1 MPGTNLTREE
11 AQQRAKL
18 LTVDSY
24 EIDLDLSGA
33 VEGGTYRSVTT
44 VRFDSAESGVGSF
57 IDLVAPAVQEV
68 VLNGDSL
75 DPAEVFK
82 DSRIELA
89 GILEGRNVLRVVADC
104 AYTNTG
110 EGLHRFVDPVDQ
122 QAYLYTQFE
131 VPDARRVFASFE
143 QPDLKATFQF
153 TVKAPSGWTVISNS
167 PTPEPKD
174 DVWEFE
180 PTPRISTYVTALI
193 LGPYHSVH
201 SVYEKDGQSVP
212 LGIYCRPSLAE
223 FLDSDAIFEVT
234 RQGFEWFQEKFDYA
248 YPFKKYD
255 QLFVPEFNAGAM
267 ENAGAVT
274 IRDQYVFRSKV
285 TDAAYEV
292 RAETILHELA
302 HMWFGDLVTMEWWN
316 DLWLN
321 ESFATY
327 TSIACQSYAPGS
339 RWPHSWTTFANSMK
353 TWAYRQDQLPSTH
366 PIMAQINDLDDVLV
380 NFDGITYAKG
390 ASVLKQLVAYVG
402 EDEFFRGVQAYF
414 KAHAYGNTQL
424 SDLLGALEE
433 TSGRDLGTWSQ
444 KWLQT
449 AGINVLRPEIETD
462 ANGVITSFAIRQE
475 APALPAGAKGEPTLR
490 PHRIAVGL
498 YDLDDSAGGS
508 GKLVRGERIELD
520 VDGELTEVAELVGKR
535 RPAVILLNDDDLS
548 YAKVRLD
555 EQSLAFV
562 TEHLGDFEASLPRAL
577 CWASAWDMTRDAELA
592 ARDYLS
598 LVLSGIGKE
607 SDIGVV
613 QSLHRQVLT
622 AVELYADPNAREALL
637 TRWTD
642 ATLAHLRSSAGGS
655 DHQLAW
661 ARAFA
666 ATARTPEQLDLL
678 EGLLDGRES
687 IEGLAV
693 DTELRWSFVQRLAA
707 VGRFDEAEITSE
719 YERDRTAAG
728 ERHAA
733 TARAARPTEEAKAE
747 AWASVVESDKLPN
760 AVQEAVIGGF
770 VQFGQRELLA
780 PYTEKYFAAVKGVW
794 DSRSHEMAQQIAVG
808 LYPSVQVSADTLAK
822 TDEWLASAEPSAALR
837 RLISESRSGVERA
850 LRAQARHG
858 GVGGDALRR
867 GKMALPRA
875 RARKRRFRME
885 VSRSTGTAAP
895 TGETTS
901 PAAVARSG
909 PRPHQGRGE
918 RRSLLAFR
926 F

>member
-1 MPGTNLTREE
+1 MPGTNLTRDE

-33 VEGGTYRSVTT
+33 QEGGTYRSVTT
-44 VRFDSAESGVGSF
+44 VRFDVTENSAASF
-57 IDLVAPAVQEV
+57 IDLVAPAVHEV
-68 VLNGDSL
+68 TLNGDPL
-75 DPAEVFK
+75 DPDEVFK
-82 DSRIELA
+82 DSRIALP
-89 GILEGRNVLRVVADC
+89 GLLEGRNVLRVVADC

-110 EGLHRFVDPVDQ
+110 EGLHRFVDPVDE

-153 TVKAPSGWTVISNS
+153 TVKAPTGWTVISNS
-167 PTPEPKD
+167 PTPEPKGD
-174 DVWEFE
+174 IWVFE

-193 LGPYHSVH
+193 VGPYHSVH

-234 RQGFEWFQEKFDYA
+234 RQGFDWFQEKFDYA

-327 TSIACQSYAPGS
+327 TSIACQAYHPES

-366 PIMAQINDLDDVLV
+366 PIMAEIRDLDDVLV

-402 EDEFFRGVQAYF
+402 MDEFFAGVQAYF
-414 KAHAYGNTQL
+414 KRHAFGNTRL

-433 TSGRDLGTWSQ
+433 TSGRDLKTWSK
-444 KWLQT
+444 KWLET
-449 AGINVLRPEIETD
+449 AGINILRPEIETD
-462 ANGVITSFAIRQE
+462 ADGVITSFAVRQE

-498 YDLDDSAGGS
+498 YSLDAES
-508 GKLVRGERIELD
+508 GKLLRDEDGRIELD
-520 VDGELTEVAELVGKR
+520 VDGELTEVPQLVGR
-535 RPAVILLNDDDLS
+535 HRPDVVLLNDDDLS
-548 YAKVRLD
+548 YSKVRLD
-555 EQSLAFV
+555 EKSLAFV
-562 TEHLGDFEASLPRAL
+562 TEHLGDFESSLPRAL

-592 ARDYLS
+592 TRDYLS

-613 QSLHRQVLT
+613 QSLQRQVKL
-622 AVELYADPNAREALL
+622 AIELYAAPAAREALL

-642 ATLAHLRSSAGGS
+642 ATLAHLRAAAPGS

-666 ATARTPEQLDLL
+666 ATARTPEQVDLL
-678 EGLLDGRES
+678 DALLDGATT
-687 IEGLAV
+687 IEGLVV
-693 DTELRWSFVQRLAA
+693 DTELRWAFVERLVA
-707 VGRFDEAEITSE
+707 VGHFDEEDIAAE
-719 YERDRTAAG
+719 YERDKTAAG

-733 TARAARPTEEAKAE
+733 TARAARPTPEAKAE
-747 AWASVVESDKLPN
+747 AWASVIESDKLPN
-760 AVQEAVIGGF
+760 AVQEAVISGF
-770 VQFGQRELLA
+770 VQTDQRELLA
-780 PYTEKYFAAVKGVW
+780 PYTDKYFEVVKDIW
-794 DSRSHEMAQQIAVG
+794 DSRSHEIAQQIAIG
-808 LYPSVQVSADTLAK
+808 LYPSIQVSEETLAR
-822 TDEWLASAEPSAALR
+822 TDTWLASAEPNAALR
-837 RLISESRSGVERA
+837 RLVSESRAGIERA
-850 LRAQARHG
+850 LKAQAA
-858 GVGGDALRR
+858 DA
-867 GKMALPRA
+867 
-875 RARKRRFRME
+875 
-885 VSRSTGTAAP
+885 AA
-895 TGETTS
+895 
-901 PAAVARSG
+901 A
-909 PRPHQGRGE
+909 
-918 RRSLLAFR
+918 
-926 F
+926 

>member
-11 AQQRAKL
+11 AQQRARL
-18 LTVDSY
+18 LNTHAY
-24 EIDLDLSGA
+24 EIELDLSGA
-33 VEGGTYRSVTT
+33 QEGGTYRSVTT
-44 VRFDSAESGVGSF
+44 VRFDSAEANAESF
-57 IDLVAPAVQEV
+57 IDLIAPAVHEV
-68 VLNGDSL
+68 VLNGKSL
-75 DPAEVFK
+75 DVAAVFR
-82 DSRIELA
+82 DSRIALNHLHQGPNE
-89 GILEGRNVLRVVADC
+89 LRVVADC
-104 AYTNTG
+104 SYTNTG

-153 TVKAPSGWTVISNS
+153 TVKAPEGWTVISNS
-167 PTPEPKD
+167 PTPEPVD
-174 DVWEFE
+174 TVWRFE
-180 PTPRISTYVTALI
+180 PTPRISTYITALI
-193 LGPYHSVH
+193 VGPYHAVH
-201 SVYEKDGQSVP
+201 SSYEKDGQSVP

-223 FLDSDAIFEVT
+223 YLDADAIFEVT

-248 YPFKKYD
+248 YPFAKYD

-327 TSIACQSYAPGS
+327 TSIACQSAAPGS

-366 PIMAQINDLDDVLV
+366 PIMAEIRDLDDVLV

-414 KAHAYGNTQL
+414 KAHAFGNTRL
-424 SDLLGALEE
+424 ADLLGALEK
-433 TSGRDLGTWSQ
+433 TSGRDLTTWSQ

-449 AGINVLRPEIETD
+449 AGINILRPEIEVD
-462 ANGVITSFAIRQE
+462 GAGHVTSFAVRQE
-475 APALPAGAKGEPTLR
+475 APALPAGAKGQPTLR
-490 PHRIAVGL
+490 PHRIAIGC
-498 YDLDDSAGGS
+498 YDLDGN
-508 GKLVRGERIELD
+508 GKLVRTERIELD
-520 VDGELTEVAELVGKR
+520 VDGELTAVPFPPHTA
-535 RPAVILLNDDDLS
+535 RPAVVLLNDDDLS

-555 EQSLAFV
+555 ERSLSVV
-562 TEHLGDFEASLPRAL
+562 TEHLGDFTASLPRAL
-577 CWASAWDMTRDAELA
+577 CWASAWDMTRDGELA
-592 ARDYLS
+592 TRDYLS

-613 QSLHRQVLT
+613 QSLHRQVKL
-622 AVELYADPNAREALL
+622 AIDLYAAPEWREAGL
-637 TRWTD
+637 TQWTD
-642 ATLAHLRSSAGGS
+642 ATLAHLRSAAAGS

-666 ATARTPEQLDLL
+666 ATARTPQQLDLL
-678 EGLLDGRES
+678 RALLEGSQS

-693 DTELRWSFVQRLAA
+693 DTELRWVFVERLAA
-707 VGRFDEAEITSE
+707 TGVLDEDDIAAE
-719 YERDRTAAG
+719 YERDKTAAG

-733 TARAARPTEEAKAE
+733 TARAARPTEAAKAE
-747 AWASVVESDKLPN
+747 AWASVVEGDTLPN
-760 AVQEAVIGGF
+760 SMQESVIHGF
-770 VQFGQRELLA
+770 VQTDQRELLA
-780 PYTEKYFAAVKGVW
+780 PYGEAFFAAVKGVW
-794 DSRSHEMAQQIAVG
+794 ESRSHEMAQQIAVG
-808 LYPSVQVSADTLAK
+808 LYPSLQVSAATLDA
-822 TDEWLASAEPSAALR
+822 TDAWLKAAEPNAALR
-837 RLISESRSGVERA
+837 RLVSESRAGVERA
-850 LRAQARHG
+850 LKAQAA
-858 GVGGDALRR
+858 DA
-867 GKMALPRA
+867 
-875 RARKRRFRME
+875 
-885 VSRSTGTAAP
+885 AAA
-895 TGETTS
+895 S
-901 PAAVARSG
+901 
-909 PRPHQGRGE
+909 
-918 RRSLLAFR
+918 
-926 F
+926 

>member
-11 AQQRAKL
+11 AQERARL
-18 LTVDSY
+18 LTVDAY

-33 VEGGTYRSVTT
+33 QEGGVFRSVTT
-44 VRFDSAESGVGSF
+44 VRFDVAEDGADSF
-57 IDLVAPAVQEV
+57 IDLVAPTVHEV
-68 VLNGDSL
+68 VLNGTTLAPED
-75 DPAEVFK
+75 VFA
-82 DSRIELA
+82 DSRIALT
-89 GILEGRNVLRVVADC
+89 GLRSGRNELKVVADC

-153 TVKAPSGWTVISNS
+153 TVKAPEGWTVVSNS
-167 PTPEPKD
+167 PTPEPEGT
-174 DVWEFE
+174 VWRFA
-180 PTPRISTYVTALI
+180 PTPRISSYITALI
-193 LGPYHSVH
+193 VGPYHAVH
-201 SVYEKDGQSVP
+201 STYEKDGKTVP

-223 FLDSDAIFEVT
+223 FLDAEEIFAVT
-234 RQGFEWFQEKFDYA
+234 RQGFDWFQEKFDYE
-248 YPFKKYD
+248 YPFAKYD

-327 TSIACQSYAPGS
+327 TSIACQAYAPGS
-339 RWPHSWTTFANSMK
+339 KWPHSWTTFANSMK

-366 PIMAQINDLDDVLV
+366 PIMAEIRDLDDVLV

-402 EDEFFRGVQAYF
+402 MDEFFRGVQQYF
-414 KAHAYGNTQL
+414 KAHAYGNTRL

-433 TSGRDLGTWSQ
+433 TSGRDLKTWSK

-449 AGINVLRPEIETD
+449 AGINILRPEIETD
-462 ANGVITSFAIRQE
+462 AAGNVTSLVIRQE
-475 APALPAGAKGEPTLR
+475 APALPEGATGEPVLR
-490 PHRIAVGL
+490 PHRIAVGC
-498 YDLDDSAGGS
+498 YDLKD
-508 GKLVRGERIELD
+508 GKLVRSDRIELD
-520 VDGELTEVAELVGKR
+520 VDGERTEVPFPANTP
-535 RPAVILLNDDDLS
+535 RPAVILLNEDDLS

-555 EQSLAFV
+555 EESLKTV
-562 TEHLGDFEASLPRAL
+562 TAHLGDFSESLPRAL
-577 CWASAWDMTRDAELA
+577 CWASAWDMTRDGELA
-592 ARDYLS
+592 TRDYLE

-613 QSLHRQVLT
+613 QSLHRQVKL
-622 AVELYADPNAREALL
+622 ALELYAAPEWRETGLAK
-637 TRWTD
+637 WTD
-642 ATLAHLRSSAGGS
+642 ACLKQLRAAESGS

-666 ATARTPEQLDLL
+666 ATARTTAQLDLL
-678 EGLLDGRES
+678 QNLLDGTEE
-687 IEGLAV
+687 ITGLAV
-693 DTELRWSFVQRLAA
+693 DTELRWALLQRLAA
-707 VGRFDEAEITSE
+707 TGRADEKAIAAEL
-719 YERDRTAAG
+719 ERDRTSAG
-728 ERHAA
+728 ERYAA
-733 TARAARPTEEAKAE
+733 TARAARPTAEAKAE

-770 VQFGQRELLA
+770 VQTDQRELLA
-780 PYTEKYFAAVKGVW
+780 PYAGKYFDALKSVW
-794 DSRSHEMAQQIAVG
+794 EARSHEMAQQIAVG
-808 LYPSVQVSADTLAK
+808 LYPSLQVSQETLDA
-822 TDEWLASAEPSAALR
+822 TDAWLASANPSAALR
-837 RLISESRSGVERA
+837 RLVTENRAGVERA
-850 LRAQARHG
+850 LKAQAA
-858 GVGGDALRR
+858 DA
-867 GKMALPRA
+867 
-875 RARKRRFRME
+875 
-885 VSRSTGTAAP
+885 AA
-895 TGETTS
+895 
-901 PAAVARSG
+901 A
-909 PRPHQGRGE
+909 
-918 RRSLLAFR
+918 
-926 F
+926 

>member
-33 VEGGTYRSVTT
+33 QEGGTYRSVTT
-44 VRFDSAESGVGSF
+44 VRFDVSADAEGAESF
-57 IDLVAPAVQEV
+57 IDLVAPTVHEV
-68 VLNGDSL
+68 TLNGGAL
-75 DPAEVFK
+75 DPAEVFE
-82 DSRIELA
+82 DSRIALP
-89 GILEGRNVLRVVADC
+89 GLLPGRNVLRVSADC

-110 EGLHRFVDPVDQ
+110 EGLHRFVDPVDD

-143 QPDLKATFQF
+143 QPDLKATFRF
-153 TVKAPSGWTVISNS
+153 TVKAPHGWTVISNS
-167 PTPEPKD
+167 PTPEPRD
-174 DVWEFE
+174 NVWEFE
-180 PTPRISTYVTALI
+180 PTPRISTYITALI
-193 LGPYHSVH
+193 VGPYHSVH

-223 FLDSDAIFEVT
+223 YLDADAIFDVT

-248 YPFKKYD
+248 YPFGKYD

-292 RAETILHELA
+292 RASTILHELA

-327 TSIACQSYAPGS
+327 AEAACQADAPGS
-339 RWPHSWTTFANSMK
+339 KWPHSWTTFANSMK

-366 PIMAQINDLDDVLV
+366 PIMADIRDLDDVLV

-402 EDEFFRGVQAYF
+402 KDAFFSGVQAYF
-414 KAHAYGNTQL
+414 KRHAYGNTRL

-433 TSGRDLGTWSQ
+433 TSGRDLSTWSK
-444 KWLQT
+444 KWLET

-462 ANGVITSFAIRQE
+462 GADGTGTITSFAIRQE
-475 APALPAGAKGEPTLR
+475 APALPTGAKGESTLR

-498 YDLDDSAGGS
+498 YDLDEAS
-508 GKLVRGERIELD
+508 GKLVRVDRVELD
-520 VDGELTEVAELVGKR
+520 VDGKLTAVPQLVGKA
-535 RPAVILLNDDDLS
+535 RPAVVLLNDDDLS

-555 EQSLAFV
+555 ERSLAFV

-592 ARDYLS
+592 TRDYLS

-613 QSLHRQVLT
+613 QSLHRQVKL
-622 AVELYADPNAREALL
+622 AIDLYSAPNTREALL
-637 TRWTD
+637 TRWTE
-642 ATLAHLRSSAGGS
+642 ATLAHLRAAEAGS

-678 EGLLDGRES
+678 DSLLEGTQT

-693 DTELRWSFVQRLAA
+693 DTELRWTFVERLAA
-707 VGRFDEAEITSE
+707 VGRYDETEIAGE
-719 YERDRTAAG
+719 YERDKTAAG

-760 AVQEAVIGGF
+760 ALQEAVIAGF
-770 VQFGQRELLA
+770 VQTDQRELLA
-780 PYTEKYFAAVKGVW
+780 PYTDRYFEAVADVW
-794 DSRSHEMAQQIAVG
+794 ESRSHEMAQQIAVG
-808 LYPSVQVSADTLAK
+808 LYPAIQVSEETLAK
-822 TDEWLASAEPSAALR
+822 TDAWLTSTDPNAALR
-837 RLISESRSGVERA
+837 RLVSESRAGVERA
-850 LRAQARHG
+850 LRAQAA
-858 GVGGDALRR
+858 DA
-867 GKMALPRA
+867 
-875 RARKRRFRME
+875 
-885 VSRSTGTAAP
+885 AA
-895 TGETTS
+895 E
-901 PAAVARSG
+901 
-909 PRPHQGRGE
+909 
-918 RRSLLAFR
+918 
-926 F
+926 

>member
-11 AQQRAKL
+11 AQQRAQL
-18 LTVDSY
+18 LAVDSY
-24 EIDLDLSGA
+24 EIELDLSGA
-33 VEGGTYRSVTT
+33 QEGGTYRSVTT
-44 VRFDSAESGVGSF
+44 VRFDVTAENGAESF
-57 IDLVAPAVQEV
+57 IDLVAPAVHEV
-68 VLNGDSL
+68 TLNGDSL
-75 DPAEVFK
+75 DPAEVFA
-82 DSRIELA
+82 DSRIALP
-89 GILEGRNVLRVVADC
+89 GLLHGRNILRVVADC

-110 EGLHRFVDPVDQ
+110 EGLHRFVDPVDD

-143 QPDLKATFQF
+143 QPDLKATFRF
-153 TVKAPSGWTVISNS
+153 TVKAPEGWTVVSNS
-167 PTPEPKD
+167 PTPEPQD
-174 DVWEFE
+174 NVWEFE
-180 PTPRISTYVTALI
+180 PTPRISTYITALI
-193 LGPYHSVH
+193 VGPYHSVH

-223 FLDSDAIFEVT
+223 YLDSDAIFEVT

-248 YPFKKYD
+248 YPFEKYD

-327 TSIACQSYAPGS
+327 TSIACQAHAPGS
-339 RWPHSWTTFANSMK
+339 RWPHAWTTFANSMK

-366 PIMAQINDLDDVLV
+366 PIMAEIRDLDDVLV

-402 EDEFFRGVQAYF
+402 MDEFFRGVQAYF
-414 KAHAYGNTQL
+414 KRHAFGNTRL

-433 TSGRDLGTWSQ
+433 TSGRDLKTWSE
-444 KWLQT
+444 KWLQA

-462 ANGVITSFAIRQE
+462 ADGVVTSFAIRQE

-498 YDLDDSAGGS
+498 YELDEAG
-508 GKLVRGERIELD
+508 GKLVRVERIELD
-520 VDGELTEVAELVGKR
+520 VDGESTPVPQLVGKR

-562 TEHLGDFEASLPRAL
+562 TEHLGDFESSLPRAL

-613 QSLHRQVLT
+613 QSLHRQVKL
-622 AVELYADPNAREALL
+622 AIDLYADPAAREMLL
-637 TRWTD
+637 ARWTD
-642 ATLAHLRSSAGGS
+642 ATLAHLRAAAPGS

-666 ATARTPEQLDLL
+666 ATARTPEQLDVLDA
-678 EGLLDGRES
+678 LLDGS
-687 IEGLAV
+687 QTVEGLVV
-693 DTELRWSFVQRLAA
+693 DTELRWAFVQRLAA
-707 VGRFDEAEITSE
+707 VGRFDEAEIAGE

-733 TARAARPTEEAKAE
+733 TARAARPTPEAKAE
-747 AWASVVESDKLPN
+747 AWASVIDSDKLPN

-770 VQFGQRELLA
+770 VQTDQREVLA
-780 PYTEKYFAAVKGVW
+780 PYADRYFEVVKDIW
-794 DSRSHEMAQQIAVG
+794 ESRSHEMAQQIAVG
-808 LYPSVQVSADTLAK
+808 LYPTVQVSQETLDK
-822 TDEWLASAEPSAALR
+822 TDAWLASAEPNAALR
-837 RLISESRSGVERA
+837 RLVSESRAGVERA
-850 LRAQARHG
+850 LRAQRA
-858 GVGGDALRR
+858 DA
-867 GKMALPRA
+867 
-875 RARKRRFRME
+875 
-885 VSRSTGTAAP
+885 AA
-895 TGETTS
+895 GE
-901 PAAVARSG
+901 
-909 PRPHQGRGE
+909 
-918 RRSLLAFR
+918 
-926 F
+926 

>member
-33 VEGGTYRSVTT
+33 QEGGTYRSVTT
-44 VRFDSAESGVGSF
+44 VRFDVAENGADSF
-57 IDLVAPAVQEV
+57 IDLEAPTVHEV
-68 VLNGDSL
+68 TLNGDPL
-75 DPAEVFK
+75 DAAAVFK
-82 DSRIELA
+82 DSRIALP
-89 GILEGRNVLRVVADC
+89 GLLEGRNVLRVVADC

-110 EGLHRFVDPVDQ
+110 EGLHRFVDPVDN

-153 TVKAPSGWTVISNS
+153 TVRAPEGWTVISNS

-174 DVWEFE
+174 NVWAFE
-180 PTPRISTYVTALI
+180 PTPRISTYITALI
-193 LGPYHSVH
+193 VGPYHSVH
-201 SVYEKDGQSVP
+201 SVYEKNGQSVP

-223 FLDSDAIFEVT
+223 YLDSDAIFEVT
-234 RQGFEWFQEKFDYA
+234 RQGFAWFQEKFDYA

-285 TDAAYEV
+285 TDAAYEM

-327 TSIACQSYAPGS
+327 TSIACQAAAPES
-339 RWPHSWTTFANSMK
+339 RWPHAWTTFANSMK

-366 PIMAQINDLDDVLV
+366 PIMAEIRDLDDVLV

-402 EDEFFRGVQAYF
+402 EDAFFRGVQAYF
-414 KAHAYGNTQL
+414 KRHEYGNTRL

-433 TSGRDLGTWSQ
+433 TSGRDLKTWSK
-444 KWLQT
+444 KWLET
-449 AGINVLRPEIETD
+449 AGINILRPEIETD
-462 ANGVITSFAIRQE
+462 ADGVITSFAIRQE
-475 APALPAGAKGEPTLR
+475 APALPAGAKGEPVLR

-498 YDLDDSAGGS
+498 YDLDEDS
-508 GKLVRGERIELD
+508 GKLIRDDDGGRIELD
-520 VDGELTEVAELVGKR
+520 IDGELTAVPHLTGRR

-562 TEHLGDFEASLPRAL
+562 TEHLGDFSASLPRAL

-592 ARDYLS
+592 TRDYLS
-598 LVLSGIGKE
+598 LVLSGIAKE

-613 QSLHRQVLT
+613 QSLQRQVKL
-622 AVELYADPNAREALL
+622 AIDLYAAPSAREALL

-642 ATLAHLRSSAGGS
+642 ATLAHLRAAEPGS

-666 ATARTPEQLDLL
+666 ATARTPEQLDL
-678 EGLLDGRES
+678 
-687 IEGLAV
+687 
-693 DTELRWSFVQRLAA
+693 
-707 VGRFDEAEITSE
+707 
-719 YERDRTAAG
+719 
-728 ERHAA
+728 
-733 TARAARPTEEAKAE
+733 
-747 AWASVVESDKLPN
+747 
-760 AVQEAVIGGF
+760 
-770 VQFGQRELLA
+770 
-780 PYTEKYFAAVKGVW
+780 
-794 DSRSHEMAQQIAVG
+794 
-808 LYPSVQVSADTLAK
+808 
-822 TDEWLASAEPSAALR
+822 
-837 RLISESRSGVERA
+837 
-850 LRAQARHG
+850 
-858 GVGGDALRR
+858 
-867 GKMALPRA
+867 
-875 RARKRRFRME
+875 
-885 VSRSTGTAAP
+885 
-895 TGETTS
+895 
-901 PAAVARSG
+901 
-909 PRPHQGRGE
+909 
-918 RRSLLAFR
+918 
-926 F
+926 

>member
-33 VEGGTYRSVTT
+33 QEGGTYRSVTT
-44 VRFDSAESGVGSF
+44 VRFDVADGGTSRSSEGETGGGAASF
-57 IDLVAPAVQEV
+57 IDLVAPAVHEV
-68 VLNGDSL
+68 TLNGDSL
-75 DPAEVFK
+75 DPAEVFE
-82 DSRIELA
+82 DSRIALP
-89 GILEGRNVLRVVADC
+89 GLLEGRNILRVVADC

-110 EGLHRFVDPVDQ
+110 EGLHRFVDPVDD

-153 TVKAPSGWTVISNS
+153 TVKAPEGWTVVSNS
-167 PTPEPKD
+167 PTPEPQD
-174 DVWEFE
+174 NVWVFA
-180 PTPRISTYVTALI
+180 PTPRISTYITALI
-193 LGPYHSVH
+193 VGPYHSVH

-223 FLDSDAIFEVT
+223 FLDADAIFEVT
-234 RQGFEWFQEKFDYA
+234 RQGFDWFQEKFDHA
-248 YPFKKYD
+248 YPFAKYD

-327 TSIACQSYAPGS
+327 TSIACQAHAPGS

-366 PIMAQINDLDDVLV
+366 PIMAEINDLDDVLV

-402 EDEFFRGVQAYF
+402 MDEFFRGVQAYF
-414 KAHAYGNTQL
+414 KRHAYGNTRL
-424 SDLLGALEE
+424 TDLLGALEE
-433 TSGRDLGTWSQ
+433 TSGRDLKTWSK
-444 KWLQT
+444 KWLET
-449 AGINVLRPEIETD
+449 AGINILRPEIETD
-462 ANGVITSFAIRQE
+462 ADGVITSFAVRQE
-475 APALPAGAKGEPTLR
+475 APALPAGAKGTVSDDAAPPRGVLR

-498 YDLDDSAGGS
+498 YDLDEAS
-508 GKLVRGERIELD
+508 GKLVRAADGRIELD
-520 VDGELTEVAELVGKR
+520 VDGELTAVPQLSGRR
-535 RPAVILLNDDDLS
+535 RPAVVLLNDDDLS

-555 EQSLAFV
+555 EESLAVV
-562 TEHLGDFEASLPRAL
+562 TEHLGDFESSLPRAL
-577 CWASAWDMTRDAELA
+577 CWASAWDMTRDGELA
-592 ARDYLS
+592 TRDYLS

-613 QSLHRQVLT
+613 QSLHRQVKL
-622 AVELYADPNAREALL
+622 AVDQYADPAARDTLL

-642 ATLAHLRSSAGGS
+642 ATLAHLRSAEPGS

-678 EGLLDGRES
+678 NALLEGS
-687 IEGLAV
+687 QTIEGLVV
-693 DTELRWSFVQRLAA
+693 DTELRWAFVQRLAA
-707 VGRFDEAEITSE
+707 VGRFDEPEIAGE

-733 TARAARPTEEAKAE
+733 TARASRPTAEAKAE
-747 AWASVVESDKLPN
+747 AWASVVDSDKLPN
-760 AVQEAVIGGF
+760 AVQEAVIAGF
-770 VQFGQRELLA
+770 VQTDQRELLA
-780 PYTEKYFAAVKGVW
+780 SYTERYFEVLKGIW
-794 DSRSHEMAQQIAVG
+794 DSRSHEMAQQIAIG
-808 LYPSVQVSADTLAK
+808 LYPAIQVSEDTLRR
-822 TDEWLASAEPSAALR
+822 TDEWLDSAAPNAALR
-837 RLISESRSGVERA
+837 RLVSESRAGVERA
-850 LRAQARHG
+850 LRAQAA
-858 GVGGDALRR
+858 DA
-867 GKMALPRA
+867 
-875 RARKRRFRME
+875 
-885 VSRSTGTAAP
+885 AAK
-895 TGETTS
+895 
-901 PAAVARSG
+901 
-909 PRPHQGRGE
+909 
-918 RRSLLAFR
+918 
-926 F
+926 

>member
-11 AQQRAKL
+11 AQRRARL

-24 EIDLDLSGA
+24 GIELDLSGA
-33 VEGGTYRSVTT
+33 QEGGTYRSVTT
-44 VRFDSAESGVGSF
+44 VLFRSAEAGAETF
-57 IDLVAPAVQEV
+57 IDLVAPAVHEV
-68 VLNGDSL
+68 VLNGTSL
-75 DPAEVFK
+75 DVAAVFR
-82 DSRIELA
+82 DSRIALTH
-89 GILEGRNVLRVVADC
+89 LHEGPNELRVVADC

-110 EGLHRFVDPVDQ
+110 EGLHRFVDPVDE

-153 TVKAPSGWTVISNS
+153 TVKAPEGWTVVSNS

-174 DVWEFE
+174 HVWVFE
-180 PTPRISTYVTALI
+180 PTPRISSYITALI
-193 LGPYHSVH
+193 VGPYHSVH
-201 SVYEKDGQSVP
+201 SSYERDGQSVP
-212 LGIYCRPSLAE
+212 LGVYCRPSLAE
-223 FLDSDAIFEVT
+223 YLDSDAIFEVT
-234 RQGFEWFQEKFDYA
+234 RQGFDWFQEKFAYD
-248 YPFKKYD
+248 YPFAKYD

-285 TDAAYEV
+285 TDAAYEM

-327 TSIACQSYAPGS
+327 TSIACQAYAPGS
-339 RWPHSWTTFANSMK
+339 KWPHSWTTFANSMK

-366 PIMAQINDLDDVLV
+366 PIMADIRDLDDVLV

-402 EDEFFRGVQAYF
+402 QDEFFSGVQAYF
-414 KAHAYGNTQL
+414 KAHAFGNTRL

-433 TSGRDLGTWSQ
+433 TSGRDLKTWSTA
-444 KWLQT
+444 WLET
-449 AGINVLRPEIETD
+449 AGINVLRPEIELD
-462 ANGVITSFAIRQE
+462 ASGRVSSLAVRQE
-475 APALPAGAKGEPTLR
+475 APALPAGAKGAPVLR
-490 PHRIAVGL
+490 PHRIAIGC
-498 YDLDDSAGGS
+498 YDLDGN
-508 GKLVRGERIELD
+508 GKLVRTNRIELD
-520 VDGELTEVAELVGKR
+520 VEGERTEVPFPADTP

-555 EQSLAFV
+555 EESLRVV
-562 TEHLGDFEASLPRAL
+562 TEHLGDFEESLPRAL
-577 CWASAWDMTRDAELA
+577 CWASAWDMTRDGELA
-592 ARDYLS
+592 TRDYLE
-598 LVLSGIGKE
+598 LVLSGITKE

-613 QSLHRQVLT
+613 QSLHRQVKL
-622 AVELYADPNAREALL
+622 ALDLYAAPEWREAGL

-642 ATLAHLRSSAGGS
+642 ATLAHLRAAEPGS

-666 ATARTPEQLDLL
+666 ATARTPQQLDLL
-678 EGLLDGRES
+678 QGLLDGTETV
-687 IEGLAV
+687 EGLAV
-693 DTELRWSFVQRLAA
+693 DTELRWAFVQRLAA
-707 VGRFDEAEITSE
+707 VGLHDEEEISAE

-733 TARAARPTEEAKAE
+733 AARSARPLAEAKAE

-760 AVQEAVIGGF
+760 ALQEAVISGF
-770 VQFGQRELLA
+770 VQTDQRELLA
-780 PYTEKYFAAVKGVW
+780 PYTEKFFAAVGTVW
-794 DSRSHEMAQQIAVG
+794 ESRSHEMAQQIAVG
-808 LYPSVQVSADTLAK
+808 LYPSLQVSGATLEA
-822 TDEWLASAEPSAALR
+822 TDAWLASASPNAALQ

-850 LRAQARHG
+850 LKAQEA
-858 GVGGDALRR
+858 DA
-867 GKMALPRA
+867 A
-875 RARKRRFRME
+875 
-885 VSRSTGTAAP
+885 
-895 TGETTS
+895 
-901 PAAVARSG
+901 AAVA
-909 PRPHQGRGE
+909 
-918 RRSLLAFR
+918 
-926 F
+926 

>member
-33 VEGGTYRSVTT
+33 REGGTYRSVTT
-44 VRFDSAESGVGSF
+44 VRFDSAETGVGSF
-57 IDLVAPAVQEV
+57 IDLVAPAVHEI
-68 VLNGDSL
+68 VLNGDAL
-75 DPAEVFK
+75 DPAEVFEN
-82 DSRIELA
+82 SRIALA
-89 GILEGRNVLRVVADC
+89 GILEGRNILRVVADC

-110 EGLHRFVDPVDQ
+110 EGLHRFVDPVDE

-143 QPDLKATFQF
+143 QPDLKATFRF
-153 TVKAPSGWTVISNS
+153 TVKAPTGWTVISNS

-180 PTPRISTYVTALI
+180 PTPRMSTYVTALI
-193 LGPYHSVH
+193 VGPYHSVH

-285 TDAAYEV
+285 TDAAYET
-292 RAETILHELA
+292 RAATILHELA

-327 TSIACQSYAPGS
+327 AEAACQADAPGS
-339 RWPHSWTTFANSMK
+339 KWPHSWTTFANQMK

-366 PIMAQINDLDDVLV
+366 PIMAEINDLDDVLV

-402 EDEFFRGVQAYF
+402 EDAFFRGVQAYF
-414 KAHAYGNTQL
+414 KRHAFGNTRL

-433 TSGRDLGTWSQ
+433 TSGRDLKTWS
-444 KWLQT
+444 KAWLET

-462 ANGVITSFAIRQE
+462 ADGVITSFAIRQE

-490 PHRIAVGL
+490 PHRIAIGL
-498 YDLDDSAGGS
+498 YDLDGATSDEGAGGS
-508 GKLVRGERIELD
+508 GKLVRGDRVELD
-520 VDGELTEVAELVGKR
+520 VDGELTAVPELVGRR

-592 ARDYLS
+592 TRDYLS

-613 QSLHRQVLT
+613 QSLHRQVKT
-622 AVELYADPNAREALL
+622 AVELYADPVAREALL

-642 ATLAHLRSSAGGS
+642 ATLAHLRSSGAGG

-678 EGLLDGRES
+678 EALLDGRET

-693 DTELRWSFVQRLAA
+693 DTELRWAFVQRLAA
-707 VGRFDEAEITSE
+707 VGRFDDAEIAGE
-719 YERDRTAAG
+719 YERDKTAAG

-733 TARAARPTEEAKAE
+733 SARAARPTEEAKAE
-747 AWASVVESDKLPN
+747 AWESVVESDKLPN
-760 AVQEAVIGGF
+760 AIQEAVIGGF
-770 VQFGQRELLA
+770 VQTGQRELLA
-780 PYTEKYFAAVKGVW
+780 AYTDKYFAAVKGAW

-808 LYPSVQVSADTLAK
+808 LYPAVQVSPETLAK
-822 TDEWLASAEPSAALR
+822 TDEWLASAEPSPALR

-850 LRAQARHG
+850 LRAQAA
-858 GVGGDALRR
+858 DA
-867 GKMALPRA
+867 A
-875 RARKRRFRME
+875 
-885 VSRSTGTAAP
+885 AAP
-895 TGETTS
+895 I
-901 PAAVARSG
+901 A
-909 PRPHQGRGE
+909 
-918 RRSLLAFR
+918 
-926 F
+926 

>member
-33 VEGGTYRSVTT
+33 QEGGTYRSVTT
-44 VRFDSAESGVGSF
+44 VRFDVAENGGASF
-57 IDLVAPAVQEV
+57 IDLVAPTVHEV
-68 VLNGDSL
+68 TLNGDAL
-75 DPAEVFK
+75 DPDEVFK
-82 DSRIELA
+82 DSRIALP
-89 GILEGRNVLRVVADC
+89 GLLQGRNILRVVADC

-110 EGLHRFVDPVDQ
+110 EGLHRFVDPVDD

-153 TVKAPSGWTVISNS
+153 TVRAPEGWTVVSNS
-167 PTPEPKD
+167 PTPEPRD
-174 DVWEFE
+174 NVWVFE

-193 LGPYHSVH
+193 VGPYHSVH

-223 FLDSDAIFEVT
+223 FLDADAIFEVT
-234 RQGFEWFQEKFDYA
+234 RQGFDWFQEKFDFA
-248 YPFKKYD
+248 YPFEKYD

-285 TDAAYEV
+285 TDAAYEM

-327 TSIACQSYAPGS
+327 TSIACLAHAPGS
-339 RWPHSWTTFANSMK
+339 RWPHAWTTFANSMK

-366 PIMAQINDLDDVLV
+366 PIMAEIRDLDDVLV

-402 EDEFFRGVQAYF
+402 MDEFFRGVQAYF
-414 KAHAYGNTQL
+414 KRHAYGNTRL

-433 TSGRDLGTWSQ
+433 TSGRDLKTWSK
-444 KWLQT
+444 KWLET
-449 AGINVLRPEIETD
+449 AGINILRPEIETD
-462 ANGVITSFAIRQE
+462 AEGVITSFAVRQE
-475 APALPAGAKGEPTLR
+475 APPLPAGAKGEPVLR
-490 PHRIAVGL
+490 PHRIAIGL
-498 YDLDDSAGGS
+498 YELDEAS
-508 GKLVRGERIELD
+508 GKLVRGADGRIELD
-520 VDGELTEVAELVGKR
+520 VDGELTAVPQLVGRR

-555 EQSLAFV
+555 ERSLAVV
-562 TEHLGDFEASLPRAL
+562 TEHLGDFESSLPRAL
-577 CWASAWDMTRDAELA
+577 CWASAWDMTRDGELA
-592 ARDYLS
+592 TRDYLS

-613 QSLHRQVLT
+613 QSLHRQVKL
-622 AVELYADPNAREALL
+622 AIELYADPAARDALL
-637 TRWTD
+637 ARWTE
-642 ATLAHLRSSAGGS
+642 ATLAHLRAAEPGS

-678 EGLLDGRES
+678 EGLLDGSQS
-687 IEGLAV
+687 IEGLVV
-693 DTELRWSFVQRLAA
+693 DTELRWAFVERLAA
-707 VGRFDEAEITSE
+707 VGRFDEPEIAAE
-719 YERDRTAAG
+719 YARDKTAAG

-733 TARAARPTEEAKAE
+733 TARAARPTPEAKEE
-747 AWASVVESDKLPN
+747 AWASVIDSDKLPN
-760 AVQEAVIGGF
+760 AVQEAVISGF
-770 VQFGQRELLA
+770 VQTDQRELLA
-780 PYTEKYFAAVKGVW
+780 PYTERYFEVVKDIW
-794 DSRSHEMAQQIAVG
+794 DSRSHEIAQQIAVG
-808 LYPSVQVSADTLAK
+808 LYPAIQVSEDTLRR
-822 TDEWLASAEPSAALR
+822 TDEWLASAEPNAALR
-837 RLISESRSGVERA
+837 RLVSESRAGVERA
-850 LRAQARHG
+850 LKAQAA
-858 GVGGDALRR
+858 DA
-867 GKMALPRA
+867 
-875 RARKRRFRME
+875 
-885 VSRSTGTAAP
+885 AA
-895 TGETTS
+895 G
-901 PAAVARSG
+901 
-909 PRPHQGRGE
+909 
-918 RRSLLAFR
+918 
-926 F
+926 

>member
-1 MPGTNLTREE
+1 VPGTNLTRDE
-11 AQQRAKL
+11 AQERARL

-33 VEGGTYRSVTT
+33 QEGGTFRSVTT
-44 VRFDSAESGVGSF
+44 VRFECAESGASTF
-57 IDLVAPAVQEV
+57 IDLVAPTVHEV
-68 VLNGDSL
+68 LLNGEPL
-75 DPAEVFK
+75 EVAEVFK
-82 DSRIELA
+82 DSRIGLPALHA
-89 GILEGRNVLRVVADC
+89 GPNDLKVVADC

-153 TVKAPSGWTVISNS
+153 TVKAPEGWTVISNS

-174 DVWEFE
+174 NIWHFE
-180 PTPRISTYVTALI
+180 PTPRISTYITALI
-193 LGPYHSVH
+193 VGPYHSVH
-201 SVYEKDGQSVP
+201 SSYQRDGQSVP

-223 FLDSDAIFEVT
+223 YLDSDAIFEVT
-234 RQGFEWFQEKFDYA
+234 RQGFDWFQEKFDYA

-285 TDAAYEV
+285 TEAAYEV

-327 TSIACQSYAPGS
+327 TSIACQADAPGS

-366 PIMAQINDLDDVLV
+366 PIMAEIRDLDDVLV

-402 EDEFFRGVQAYF
+402 QDEFFRGVQAYF
-414 KAHAYGNTQL
+414 KRHAYGNTRL
-424 SDLLGALEE
+424 TDLLGALEE
-433 TSGRDLGTWSQ
+433 TSGRDLRTWS
-444 KWLQT
+444 KLWLET
-449 AGINVLRPEIETD
+449 AGINVLRPVIDTD
-462 ANGVITSFAIRQE
+462 GQGTITSFAVKQE

-498 YDLDDSAGGS
+498 YELEGDR
-508 GKLVRGERIELD
+508 LVRTERVELD
-520 VDGELTEVAELVGKR
+520 VDGELTAVEGLVGRK
-535 RPAVILLNDDDLS
+535 RPAVALLNDDDLS

-555 EQSLAFV
+555 EESLKVV
-562 TEHLGDFEASLPRAL
+562 TERLGDFTESLPRAL

-592 ARDYLS
+592 TRDYLS
-598 LVLSGIGKE
+598 LVLSGITKE

-613 QSLHRQVLT
+613 QSLHRQVKMAL
-622 AVELYADPNAREALL
+622 ELYAAPEWRETGLA
-637 TRWTD
+637 RWTETALD
-642 ATLAHLRSSAGGS
+642 QARTAPPGS

-661 ARAFA
+661 VRAFA
-666 ATARTPEQLDLL
+666 GTARTPDQLDLL
-678 EGLLDGRES
+678 QGLLDGRETL
-687 IEGLAV
+687 EGLAV
-693 DTELRWSFVQRLAA
+693 DTELRWALLERLAA
-707 VGRFDEAEITSE
+707 TGRADEKAIAAE

-733 TARAARPTEEAKAE
+733 TARAARPTAEAKAE
-747 AWASVVESDKLPN
+747 AWAQIVESDKLPN
-760 AVQEAVIGGF
+760 AVQEAVISGF
-770 VQFGQRELLA
+770 VQPDQRELLA
-780 PYTEKYFAAVKGVW
+780 PYREKYFAVVKDVW
-794 DSRSHEMAQQIAVG
+794 GSRSHEMAQQIAVG
-808 LYPSVQVSADTLAK
+808 LYPSFQVSQATLDA
-822 TDEWLASAEPSAALR
+822 TDAWLASAEPNAALR
-837 RLISESRSGVERA
+837 RLVSESRAGVERA
-850 LRAQARHG
+850 LKAQAA
-858 GVGGDALRR
+858 DA
-867 GKMALPRA
+867 AA
-875 RARKRRFRME
+875 
-885 VSRSTGTAAP
+885 GTA
-895 TGETTS
+895 G
-901 PAAVARSG
+901 
-909 PRPHQGRGE
+909 
-918 RRSLLAFR
+918 
-926 F
+926 

>member
-24 EIDLDLSGA
+24 EIDLDLSDAQSGGTSPA
-33 VEGGTYRSVTT
+33 GGGENGGGTYRSVTT
-44 VRFDSAESGVGSF
+44 VRFDVAEGSASGGGTESF
-57 IDLVAPAVQEV
+57 IDLVAPAVHEV
-68 VLNGDSL
+68 TLNGDPL

-82 DSRIELA
+82 DSRIALP
-89 GILEGRNVLRVVADC
+89 GLLEGRNVLRVVADC

-131 VPDARRVFASFE
+131 VPDARRVFACFE

-153 TVKAPSGWTVISNS
+153 TVKAPEGWTVVSNS
-167 PTPEPKD
+167 PAPEPEN
-174 DVWEFE
+174 DVWVFE
-180 PTPRISTYVTALI
+180 PTPRISTYITALI
-193 LGPYHSVH
+193 AGPYHSVH
-201 SVYEKDGQSVP
+201 SVYEQDGQSVP

-223 FLDSDAIFEVT
+223 FLDADAIFEVT

-285 TDAAYEV
+285 TDAAYET

-327 TSIACQSYAPGS
+327 TSIACQAYHPQS

-366 PIMAQINDLDDVLV
+366 PIMAEINDLDDVLV

-402 EDEFFRGVQAYF
+402 MDDFFAGVQAYF
-414 KAHAYGNTQL
+414 KQHAYGNTRL
-424 SDLLGALEE
+424 SDLLGALEQ
-433 TSGRDLGTWSQ
+433 TSGRDLKTWSR

-449 AGINVLRPEIETD
+449 AGINVLRPQIETD
-462 ANGVITSFAIRQE
+462 ADGVITSFAVRQE

-490 PHRIAVGL
+490 PHRIAIGL
-498 YDLDDSAGGS
+498 YDLDPHS
-508 GKLVRGERIELD
+508 GKLVRAADGRIELD
-520 VDGELTEVAELVGKR
+520 VDGELTAVPQLAGRR
-535 RPAVILLNDDDLS
+535 RPAVVLLNDDDLS

-555 EQSLAFV
+555 EGSLAVV
-562 TEHLGDFEASLPRAL
+562 TEHLGDFESSLPRAL
-577 CWASAWDMTRDAELA
+577 CWASAWDMTRDGELA
-592 ARDYLS
+592 TRDYLS

-613 QSLHRQVLT
+613 QSLHRQVKL
-622 AVELYADPNAREALL
+622 AVDLYAAPSTREALL

-642 ATLAHLRSSAGGS
+642 ATLAHLRSAEPGS

-666 ATARTPEQLDLL
+666 ATARTPEQLDLM
-678 EGLLDGRES
+678 EGLLDGTGTV
-687 IEGLAV
+687 EGLAV
-693 DTELRWSFVQRLAA
+693 DTELRWAFVERLAA
-707 VGRFDEAEITSE
+707 VGRFDEAEIAGE
-719 YERDRTAAG
+719 LERDRTAAG

-733 TARAARPTEEAKAE
+733 TARAARPAPEAKEE

-760 AVQEAVIGGF
+760 AVQEAVIAGF
-770 VQFGQRELLA
+770 VQTDQRELLA
-780 PYTEKYFAAVKGVW
+780 SYTEKYFAAVKGVW
-794 DSRSHEMAQQIAVG
+794 DSRSHEMAQQVVVG
-808 LYPSVQVSADTLAK
+808 LYPSVQVSEETLAR
-822 TDEWLASAEPSAALR
+822 TDAWVTDTDPSPALR
-837 RLISESRSGVERA
+837 RLISESRAGVERA
-850 LRAQARHG
+850 LKAQAA
-858 GVGGDALRR
+858 DAE
-867 GKMALPRA
+867 AA
-875 RARKRRFRME
+875 RA
-885 VSRSTGTAAP
+885 
-895 TGETTS
+895 
-901 PAAVARSG
+901 
-909 PRPHQGRGE
+909 
-918 RRSLLAFR
+918 
-926 F
+926 

>member
-33 VEGGTYRSVTT
+33 QEGGTFRSVTT
-44 VRFDSAESGVGSF
+44 VRFDVAEDGDGAESF
-57 IDLVAPAVQEV
+57 IDLVAPAVHQV
-68 VLNGDSL
+68 TLNGDSL
-75 DPAEVFK
+75 DPAEVFA
-82 DSRIELA
+82 DSRITLP
-89 GILEGRNVLRVVADC
+89 GLLRGRNVLRVEAEC

-110 EGLHRFVDPVDQ
+110 EGLHRFVDPVDD

-153 TVKAPSGWTVISNS
+153 TVKAPEGWTVISNS
-167 PTPEPKD
+167 PTPEPRD
-174 DVWEFE
+174 NVWAFE
-180 PTPRISTYVTALI
+180 PTPRLSSYVTALI
-193 LGPYHSVH
+193 VGPYHSVH

-223 FLDSDAIFEVT
+223 FLDADAIFDVT
-234 RQGFEWFQEKFDYA
+234 RQGFDWFQEKFDYA

-285 TDAAYEV
+285 TDAAYEM
-292 RAETILHELA
+292 RAATILHELA

-327 TSIACQSYAPGS
+327 AEAACQADAPGS
-339 RWPHSWTTFANSMK
+339 KWPHSWTTFANQMK

-366 PIMAQINDLDDVLV
+366 PIMAEIRDLDDVLV

-402 EDEFFRGVQAYF
+402 EDAFFRGVQAYF
-414 KAHAYGNTQL
+414 RRHAYGNTRL

-433 TSGRDLGTWSQ
+433 TSGRDLKTWSK
-444 KWLQT
+444 KWLET
-449 AGINVLRPEIETD
+449 AGINILRPEIETD
-462 ANGVITSFAIRQE
+462 ADGVITSFAIRQE
-475 APALPAGAKGEPTLR
+475 APALPPGAKGEPTLR
-490 PHRIAVGL
+490 PHRIAIGL
-498 YDLDDSAGGS
+498 YDLDEAS
-508 GKLVRGERIELD
+508 GKLVRGDRVELD
-520 VDGELTEVAELVGKR
+520 VDGELTAVPQLAGKR

-562 TEHLGDFEASLPRAL
+562 TEHLGDFESSLPRAL
-577 CWASAWDMTRDAELA
+577 CWASAWDM
-592 ARDYLS
+592 ARDGELPAREYLS

-613 QSLHRQVLT
+613 QSLHRQVKL
-622 AVELYADPNAREALL
+622 ALDLYADPAAREALL
-637 TRWTD
+637 ARWTD
-642 ATLAHLRSSAGGS
+642 ATLAHLRSAEPGS

-678 EGLLDGRES
+678 EALLAGTQT

-693 DTELRWSFVQRLAA
+693 DTELRWTFVQRLAA
-707 VGRFDEAEITSE
+707 VGRFDEAEIAAE
-719 YERDRTAAG
+719 YERDKTAAG

-760 AVQEAVIGGF
+760 AVQEAVIAGF
-770 VQFGQRELLA
+770 VQPDQRELLA
-780 PYTEKYFAAVKGVW
+780 PYTDKYFEALADVW
-794 DSRSHEMAQQIAVG
+794 ASRSHEMAQQIAVG
-808 LYPSVQVSADTLAK
+808 LYPSIQVSRETLDK
-822 TDEWLASAEPSAALR
+822 TDAWLASAKPSAALR
-837 RLISESRSGVERA
+837 RLVLESRAGVERA
-850 LRAQARHG
+850 LRAQAA
-858 GVGGDALRR
+858 DA
-867 GKMALPRA
+867 
-875 RARKRRFRME
+875 
-885 VSRSTGTAAP
+885 AA
-895 TGETTS
+895 S
-901 PAAVARSG
+901 
-909 PRPHQGRGE
+909 
-918 RRSLLAFR
+918 
-926 F
+926 

>member
-24 EIDLDLSGA
+24 EVDLDLSGA
-33 VEGGTYRSVTT
+33 QEGGTYRSVTT
-44 VRFDSAESGVGSF
+44 VRFDVSGDGGDSF
-57 IDLVAPAVQEV
+57 IDLVAPTVHEV
-68 VLNGDSL
+68 TLNGDVL
-75 DPAEVFK
+75 DPAEVFE
-82 DSRIELA
+82 DSRIALP
-89 GILEGRNVLRVVADC
+89 GLLPGRNVLRVSADC

-110 EGLHRFVDPVDQ
+110 EGLHRFVDPVDD

-143 QPDLKATFQF
+143 QPDLKAAFRF
-153 TVKAPSGWTVISNS
+153 TVKAPDGWTVVSNS
-167 PTPEPKD
+167 PTPEPRD
-174 DVWEFE
+174 NVWEFE
-180 PTPRISTYVTALI
+180 PTPRMSTYVTALI
-193 LGPYHSVH
+193 VGPYHSVH

-223 FLDSDAIFEVT
+223 YLDADAIFEVT
-234 RQGFEWFQEKFDYA
+234 RQGFEWFQEKFDYP
-248 YPFKKYD
+248 YPFGKYD

-285 TDAAYEV
+285 TDAAYEG
-292 RAETILHELA
+292 RAATILHELA

-327 TSIACQSYAPGS
+327 AEAACQAEAPGS
-339 RWPHSWTTFANSMK
+339 KWPHSWTTFANSMK

-366 PIMAQINDLDDVLV
+366 PIMADIRDLDDVLV

-402 EDEFFRGVQAYF
+402 KDAFFSGVQAYF
-414 KAHAYGNTQL
+414 KRHAYGNTRL
-424 SDLLGALEE
+424 PDLLGALEE
-433 TSGRDLGTWSQ
+433 TSGRDLSAWSE
-444 KWLQT
+444 KWLET

-462 ANGVITSFAIRQE
+462 GADGTGTITSFAIRQE
-475 APALPAGAKGEPTLR
+475 APALPSGAKGEPVLR

-498 YDLDDSAGGS
+498 YDLDGAS
-508 GKLVRGERIELD
+508 GKLVRVDRVELD
-520 VDGELTEVAELVGKR
+520 VDGELTAVPELVGR
-535 RPAVILLNDDDLS
+535 ARPDVVLLNDDDLS

-555 EQSLAFV
+555 ERSLAFV
-562 TEHLGDFEASLPRAL
+562 TGHLGDFEASLPRAL
-577 CWASAWDMTRDAELA
+577 SWASAWDMTRDAELA
-592 ARDYLS
+592 TRDYLS

-613 QSLHRQVLT
+613 QSLHRQVKL
-622 AVELYADPNAREALL
+622 AIDLYAAPSSREALL
-637 TRWTD
+637 THWTE
-642 ATLAHLRSSAGGS
+642 ATLAHVRAAEAGS

-666 ATARTPEQLDLL
+666 ATARKPEQLDLL
-678 EGLLDGRES
+678 ESLLDGTRTV
-687 IEGLAV
+687 EGLAV
-693 DTELRWSFVQRLAA
+693 DTELRWAFVQRLAA
-707 VGRFDEAEITSE
+707 VGRYDEAEIASE

-760 AVQEAVIGGF
+760 AVQEAVIAGF
-770 VQFGQRELLA
+770 VQTDQRELLA
-780 PYTEKYFAAVKGVW
+780 PYTGRYFEALAGVW
-794 DSRSHEMAQQIAVG
+794 ESRSHEMAQQIAVG
-808 LYPSVQVSADTLAK
+808 LYPAVQVSEETLAR
-822 TDEWLASAEPSAALR
+822 TDAWLTAADPTPALR
-837 RLISESRSGVERA
+837 RLVSESRAGVERA
-850 LRAQARHG
+850 LRAQAA
-858 GVGGDALRR
+858 DA
-867 GKMALPRA
+867 
-875 RARKRRFRME
+875 
-885 VSRSTGTAAP
+885 AAA
-895 TGETTS
+895 G
-901 PAAVARSG
+901 A
-909 PRPHQGRGE
+909 
-918 RRSLLAFR
+918 
-926 F
+926 

>member
-33 VEGGTYRSVTT
+33 QEGGTYRSVTT
-44 VRFDSAESGVGSF
+44 VRFDVAEGGTESF
-57 IDLVAPAVQEV
+57 IDLVAPTVHEV
-68 VLNGDSL
+68 TLNGDHL
-75 DPAEVFK
+75 DPDELFA
-82 DSRIELA
+82 DSRIALP
-89 GILEGRNVLRVVADC
+89 GLLEGRNVLRVAADC

-110 EGLHRFVDPVDQ
+110 EGLHRFVDPVDN

-153 TVKAPSGWTVISNS
+153 TVRAPEGWTVISNS

-174 DVWEFE
+174 SLWFFE
-180 PTPRISTYVTALI
+180 PTPRISTYITALI
-193 LGPYHSVH
+193 VGPYHSVH
-201 SVYEKDGQSVP
+201 SVYEKDGQTVP

-223 FLDSDAIFEVT
+223 HLDSDAIFEVT
-234 RQGFEWFQEKFDYA
+234 RQGFDWFQEKFDYQ

-285 TDAAYEV
+285 TDAAYET

-327 TSIACQSYAPGS
+327 TSIACQAHAPDS

-366 PIMAQINDLDDVLV
+366 PIMAEIRDLDDVLV

-402 EDEFFRGVQAYF
+402 MDEFFAGVQAYF
-414 KAHAYGNTQL
+414 KAHAFGNTRL

-433 TSGRDLGTWSQ
+433 TSGRDLGTWSE

-449 AGINVLRPEIETD
+449 AGINILRPQIETD
-462 ANGVITSFAIRQE
+462 ANGVVTSFAIRQE

-498 YDLDDSAGGS
+498 YDLDDDS
-508 GKLVRGERIELD
+508 GKLVRDERVELD
-520 VDGELTEVAELVGKR
+520 VDGELTAVPQLVGKR

-562 TEHLGDFEASLPRAL
+562 TEHLGDFESSLPRAL

-592 ARDYLS
+592 TRDYLS

-607 SDIGVV
+607 SDIGLV
-613 QSLHRQVLT
+613 QSLQRQVKL
-622 AVELYADPNAREALL
+622 AIELYADPTAREALL

-642 ATLAHLRSSAGGS
+642 ATLAHLRAAAPGS

-666 ATARTPEQLDLL
+666 AAARTPEQLDLL
-678 EGLLDGRES
+678 DALLEGTQT

-693 DTELRWSFVQRLAA
+693 DTELRWALVQRLAA
-707 VGRFDEAEITSE
+707 VGRFDEAEIAGE
-719 YERDRTAAG
+719 YARDKTAAG

-733 TARAARPTEEAKAE
+733 TARAARPTPEAKAE
-747 AWASVVESDKLPN
+747 AWASVIESDKLPN

-770 VQFGQRELLA
+770 VQTGQRELLA
-780 PYTEKYFAAVKGVW
+780 PYTDRYFEVLKDIW
-794 DSRSHEMAQQIAVG
+794 ESRSHEMAQQIAVG
-808 LYPSVQVSADTLAK
+808 LYPTIQVSEETLRK
-822 TDEWLASAEPSAALR
+822 TDEWLASAEPNASLR
-837 RLISESRSGVERA
+837 RLVSESRAGVERA
-850 LRAQARHG
+850 LKAQAA
-858 GVGGDALRR
+858 DA
-867 GKMALPRA
+867 
-875 RARKRRFRME
+875 
-885 VSRSTGTAAP
+885 AA
-895 TGETTS
+895 TE
-901 PAAVARSG
+901 
-909 PRPHQGRGE
+909 
-918 RRSLLAFR
+918 
-926 F
+926 

>member
-11 AQQRAKL
+11 ARQRAKL

-33 VEGGTYRSVTT
+33 QEGGTYRSTTT
-44 VRFDSAESGVGSF
+44 VRFDVAEGGSETF
-57 IDLVAPAVQEV
+57 IDLVAPAVHEV
-68 VLNGDSL
+68 TLNGDPL
-75 DPAEVFK
+75 APEAVFQ
-82 DSRIELA
+82 DSRIALA
-89 GILEGRNVLRVVADC
+89 DLPQGRNVLRVVADC

-110 EGLHRFVDPVDQ
+110 EGLHRFVDPVDE

-153 TVKAPSGWTVISNS
+153 TVKAPGGWTVISNS

-174 DVWEFE
+174 DVWTFE
-180 PTPRISTYVTALI
+180 PTPRISTYITALI
-193 LGPYHSVH
+193 VGPYHSVH
-201 SVYEKDGQSVP
+201 SAYEKDGQSVP
-212 LGIYCRPSLAE
+212 LAIYCRPSLAE
-223 FLDSDAIFEVT
+223 HLDSDAVFEVT
-234 RQGFEWFQEKFDYA
+234 RQGFDWFQEKFDYA

-285 TDAAYEV
+285 TDAAYEM

-327 TSIACQSYAPGS
+327 TSIACQAHHPDS

-366 PIMAQINDLDDVLV
+366 PIMAEIGDLDDVLV

-402 EDEFFRGVQAYF
+402 MDAFFAGVQAYF
-414 KAHAYGNTQL
+414 KRHAFGNTRL
-424 SDLLGALEE
+424 TDLLGALEE
-433 TSGRDLGTWSQ
+433 TSGRDLKTWSTQ
-444 KWLQT
+444 WLQT
-449 AGINVLRPEIETD
+449 AGINILRPVIETD
-462 ANGVITSFAIRQE
+462 ADGVITSFAIRQE
-475 APALPAGAKGEPTLR
+475 APALPVGAKGEPVLR
-490 PHRIAVGL
+490 PHRIAVGF
-498 YDLDDSAGGS
+498 YELDDAS
-508 GKLVRGERIELD
+508 GKLVRDERVELD
-520 VDGELTEVAELVGKR
+520 VEGELTDVAELVGKR
-535 RPAVILLNDDDLS
+535 RPAVVLLNDDDLS

-555 EQSLAFV
+555 EASLAFV

-592 ARDYLS
+592 TRDYLA

-613 QSLHRQVLT
+613 QSLQRQVKM
-622 AVELYADPNAREALL
+622 AIELYADPNAREALL

-642 ATLAHLRSSAGGS
+642 ATLAHLRASEAGS

-666 ATARTPEQLDLL
+666 ATARTPDQLDLL
-678 EGLLDGRES
+678 EALLEGSQTID
-687 IEGLAV
+687 GLAV
-693 DTELRWSFVQRLAA
+693 DTELRWSLVQRLAA
-707 VGRFDEAEITSE
+707 VGRFDESEIADE

-733 TARAARPTEEAKAE
+733 SARAARPTQEAKAE
-747 AWASVVESDKLPN
+747 AWASVIESDKLPN

-770 VQFGQRELLA
+770 LQTDQRELLA
-780 PYTEKYFAAVKGVW
+780 PYTERYFEVLKDTW
-794 DSRSHEMAQQIAVG
+794 NSRSHEMAQQIAVG
-808 LYPSVQVSADTLAK
+808 LFPSVQVSRETLER
-822 TDEWLASAEPSAALR
+822 TDAWLAAAEPSAALR
-837 RLISESRSGVERA
+837 RLVSESRSGVERA
-850 LRAQARHG
+850 LKAQEADARN
-858 GVGGDALRR
+858 A
-867 GKMALPRA
+867 
-875 RARKRRFRME
+875 
-885 VSRSTGTAAP
+885 
-895 TGETTS
+895 
-901 PAAVARSG
+901 
-909 PRPHQGRGE
+909 
-918 RRSLLAFR
+918 
-926 F
+926 

>member
-11 AQQRAKL
+11 AQQRAQL
-18 LTVDSY
+18 LAVESY
-24 EIDLDLSGA
+24 GIELDLSGA
-33 VEGGTYRSVTT
+33 QEGGTYRSVTT
-44 VRFDSAESGVGSF
+44 VRFDVTAENGAESF
-57 IDLVAPAVQEV
+57 IDLVAPAVHEV
-68 VLNGDSL
+68 TLNGDSL
-75 DPAEVFK
+75 DPAEVFA
-82 DSRIELA
+82 DSRIKLP
-89 GILEGRNVLRVVADC
+89 GLLHGRNILRVVADC

-110 EGLHRFVDPVDQ
+110 EGLHRFVDPVDD

-153 TVKAPSGWTVISNS
+153 TVKAPEGWTVISNS
-167 PTPEPKD
+167 PTPEPQD
-174 DVWEFE
+174 NVWEFE
-180 PTPRISTYVTALI
+180 PTPRISSYITALI
-193 LGPYHSVH
+193 VGPYHSVH

-223 FLDSDAIFEVT
+223 YLDSDAIFEVT

-327 TSIACQSYAPGS
+327 TSIACQAAHPES

-366 PIMAQINDLDDVLV
+366 PIMAEINDLDDVLV

-402 EDEFFRGVQAYF
+402 EEEFFRGVQAYF
-414 KAHAYGNTQL
+414 KAHAYGNTRL
-424 SDLLGALEE
+424 SDLLGALET
-433 TSGRDLGTWSQ
+433 TSGRDLKAWS
-444 KWLQT
+444 KAWLET

-462 ANGVITSFAIRQE
+462 GDGVVTSFSIRQE

-498 YDLDDSAGGS
+498 YELDDDS
-508 GKLVRGERIELD
+508 GKLVRDERIELD
-520 VDGELTEVAELVGKR
+520 VDGELTAVPQLVGRR

-562 TEHLGDFEASLPRAL
+562 TEHLGDFESSLPRAL
-577 CWASAWDMTRDAELA
+577 CWASAWDMTRDAQLA

-613 QSLHRQVLT
+613 QSLQRQVKL
-622 AVELYADPNAREALL
+622 AIDLYADPAAREALL
-637 TRWTD
+637 ARWTD
-642 ATLAHLRSSAGGS
+642 ATLAHLRAAAPGS

-666 ATARTPEQLDLL
+666 ATARTPEQLDVLDA
-678 EGLLDGRES
+678 LLDGS
-687 IEGLAV
+687 QTVEGLVV
-693 DTELRWSFVQRLAA
+693 DTELRWAFVQRLAA
-707 VGRFDEAEITSE
+707 VGRFDEAEIAGE

-747 AWASVVESDKLPN
+747 AWASVVDSDKLPN

-770 VQFGQRELLA
+770 VQTDQREVLA
-780 PYTEKYFAAVKGVW
+780 PYADRYFEVVKDIW
-794 DSRSHEMAQQIAVG
+794 ESRSHEMAQQIAVG
-808 LYPSVQVSADTLAK
+808 LYPTIQVSQETLDK
-822 TDEWLASAEPSAALR
+822 TDAWLASAEPNAALR
-837 RLISESRSGVERA
+837 RLVSESRAGVERA
-850 LRAQARHG
+850 LRAQRA
-858 GVGGDALRR
+858 DA
-867 GKMALPRA
+867 
-875 RARKRRFRME
+875 
-885 VSRSTGTAAP
+885 AA
-895 TGETTS
+895 GE
-901 PAAVARSG
+901 
-909 PRPHQGRGE
+909 
-918 RRSLLAFR
+918 
-926 F
+926 

>member
-1 MPGTNLTREE
+1 VPGTNLTREE

-24 EIDLDLSGA
+24 EIELDLSGA
-33 VEGGTYRSVTT
+33 QEGDTFPSVTT
-44 VRFDSAESGVGSF
+44 VRFDVAEEGAETF
-57 IDLVAPAVQEV
+57 IDLVAPAVREV
-68 VLNGDSL
+68 TLNGDPL
-75 DPAEVFK
+75 DPAEVFR
-82 DSRIELA
+82 DSRIALP
-89 GILEGRNVLRVVADC
+89 GLLQGRNVLRVAADC

-110 EGLHRFVDPVDQ
+110 EGLHKFVDPVDD

-143 QPDLKATFQF
+143 QPDLKATFRF
-153 TVKAPSGWTVISNS
+153 TVKAPEGWTVISNS
-167 PTPEPKD
+167 PTPEPRD
-174 DVWEFE
+174 NVWSFA
-180 PTPRISTYVTALI
+180 PTPRISTYITALI
-193 LGPYHSVH
+193 VGPYHSVH
-201 SVYEKDGQSVP
+201 SVYEKDGRTVP

-223 FLDSDAIFEVT
+223 HLDSDAIFEVT
-234 RQGFEWFQEKFDYA
+234 RQGFDWFQEKFDYA
-248 YPFKKYD
+248 YPFEKYD

-327 TSIACQSYAPGS
+327 TSIACQAAAPGS

-366 PIMAQINDLDDVLV
+366 PIMADIRDLDDVLV

-414 KAHAYGNTQL
+414 KRHAFGNTRL

-433 TSGRDLGTWSQ
+433 TSGRDLKTWS
-444 KWLQT
+444 KAWLET
-449 AGINVLRPEIETD
+449 AGINILRPEIETD
-462 ANGVITSFAIRQE
+462 GEDGTGTITSFAIRQE

-490 PHRIAVGL
+490 PHRIAVGF
-498 YDLDDSAGGS
+498 YDLDGEGR
-508 GKLVRGERIELD
+508 LVRVERTELD
-520 VDGELTEVAELVGKR
+520 VDGELTAVPQLVGKR
-535 RPAVILLNDDDLS
+535 RPAVVLLNDDDLS

-555 EQSLAFV
+555 ERSLAQV
-562 TEHLGDFEASLPRAL
+562 TEHLGDFAESLPRAL
-577 CWASAWDMTRDAELA
+577 CWASAWDMTRDGELA
-592 ARDYLS
+592 TRDYLS

-613 QSLHRQVLT
+613 QSLHRQVKL
-622 AVELYADPNAREALL
+622 AVDLYADPAARETLL
-637 TRWTD
+637 ARWTE
-642 ATLAHLRSSAGGS
+642 AALTHLRTAEPGG

-678 EGLLDGRES
+678 EGLLDGSRS
-687 IEGLAV
+687 VEGLAV
-693 DTELRWSFVQRLAA
+693 DTELRWAFVQRLAA
-707 VGRFDEAEITSE
+707 VGRFGEEEIAAE
-719 YERDRTAAG
+719 YARDKTAAG

-733 TARAARPTEEAKAE
+733 TARAARPTPEAKAE

-760 AVQEAVIGGF
+760 AVQEAVISGF
-770 VQFGQRELLA
+770 VQTDQRELLA
-780 PYTEKYFAAVKGVW
+780 PYTERYFEVLKGVW
-794 DSRSHEMAQQIAVG
+794 ESRSHEIAQQIAVG
-808 LYPSVQVSADTLAK
+808 LYPSVQVTQDTLDR
-822 TDEWLASAEPSAALR
+822 TDAWLASAEPNAALR
-837 RLISESRSGVERA
+837 RLVSESRAGVERA
-850 LRAQARHG
+850 LRAQAA
-858 GVGGDALRR
+858 DA
-867 GKMALPRA
+867 
-875 RARKRRFRME
+875 
-885 VSRSTGTAAP
+885 AAA
-895 TGETTS
+895 S
-901 PAAVARSG
+901 A
-909 PRPHQGRGE
+909 
-918 RRSLLAFR
+918 
-926 F
+926 

>member
-18 LTVDSY
+18 LEVESY

-33 VEGGTYRSVTT
+33 QEGGTYRSVTS
-44 VRFDSAESGVGSF
+44 VRFESAEAGAHTF
-57 IDLVAPAVQEV
+57 IDLVAPAVHEV
-68 VLNGDSL
+68 VLNGHSL
-75 DPAEVFK
+75 DVASVFR
-82 DSRIELA
+82 DSRIELKHLEA
-89 GILEGRNVLRVVADC
+89 GPNELRVVADC

-153 TVKAPSGWTVISNS
+153 TVKAPTGWTVISNS

-174 DVWEFE
+174 DVWHFE
-180 PTPRISTYVTALI
+180 PTPRISTYITALI
-193 LGPYHSVH
+193 VGPYHSVH
-201 SVYEKDGQSVP
+201 SSYEGANGQSVP

-234 RQGFEWFQEKFDYA
+234 RQGFDWFQEKFDYA
-248 YPFKKYD
+248 YPFAKYD

-327 TSIACQSYAPGS
+327 TSIACQAYSPDS

-366 PIMAQINDLDDVLV
+366 PIMAEIRDLDDVLV

-402 EDEFFRGVQAYF
+402 MDEFFQGVQAYF
-414 KAHAYGNTQL
+414 KRHAYGNTRL

-433 TSGRDLGTWSQ
+433 TSGRDLTAWA
-444 KWLQT
+444 KAWLQT

-462 ANGVITSFAIRQE
+462 ANGVITSFAVRQE

-490 PHRIAVGL
+490 PHRIAIGF
-498 YDLDDSAGGS
+498 YELDDDS
-508 GKLVRGERIELD
+508 GKLLRADRVELD
-520 VDGELTEVAELVGKR
+520 VTATELTQVPQLAGKR

-555 EQSLAFV
+555 EESLAFV
-562 TEHLGDFEASLPRAL
+562 TEHLGDFESSLPRAL
-577 CWASAWDMTRDAELA
+577 CWASAWDMTRDAELPTSA
-592 ARDYLS
+592 YLE

-607 SDIGVV
+607 TDIGVV
-613 QSLHRQVLT
+613 QSLHRQVKL
-622 AVELYADPNAREALL
+622 AIDLYAAPVGRDGALAS
-637 TRWTD
+637 WTE
-642 ATLAHLRSSAGGS
+642 ATLAHLRAAEAGS

-678 EGLLDGRES
+678 EALLEGTQT

-693 DTELRWSFVQRLAA
+693 DTELRWAFVERLAA
-707 VGRFDEAEITSE
+707 VGRYDEPEIAAE

-733 TARAARPTEEAKAE
+733 TARAARPTAEAKAE

-760 AVQEAVIGGF
+760 AIQEAVIGGF
-770 VQFGQRELLA
+770 VQTDQRDLLA
-780 PYTEKYFAAVKGVW
+780 PYTEKFFAAVKGVW
-794 DSRSHEMAQQIAVG
+794 ESRSHEMAQQVAIG
-808 LYPSVQVSADTLAK
+808 LYPAIQVSGSTLDATDT
-822 TDEWLASAEPSAALR
+822 WLTAAEPNAALR
-837 RLISESRSGVERA
+837 RLVSESRAGVERA
-850 LRAQARHG
+850 LRAQEA
-858 GVGGDALRR
+858 DA
-867 GKMALPRA
+867 
-875 RARKRRFRME
+875 
-885 VSRSTGTAAP
+885 
-895 TGETTS
+895 
-901 PAAVARSG
+901 
-909 PRPHQGRGE
+909 
-918 RRSLLAFR
+918 
-926 F
+926 

>member
-11 AQQRAKL
+11 AQRRAQL
-18 LTVDSY
+18 LAVESY
-24 EIDLDLSGA
+24 EIELDLSGA
-33 VEGGTYRSVTT
+33 QEGGTYRSVTT
-44 VRFDSAESGVGSF
+44 VRFDVTAENGAESF
-57 IDLVAPAVQEV
+57 IDLVAPAVHEV
-68 VLNGDSL
+68 TLNGDSL
-75 DPAEVFK
+75 DPAEVFA
-82 DSRIELA
+82 DSRIALP
-89 GILEGRNVLRVVADC
+89 GLLRGRNILRVVADC

-110 EGLHRFVDPVDQ
+110 EGLHRFVDPVDD

-153 TVKAPSGWTVISNS
+153 TVTAPEGWTVISNS
-167 PTPEPKD
+167 PTPEPQD
-174 DVWEFE
+174 NVWVFE
-180 PTPRISTYVTALI
+180 PTPRISTYITALI
-193 LGPYHSVH
+193 VGPYHSVH

-223 FLDSDAIFEVT
+223 YLDSDAIFEVT

-248 YPFKKYD
+248 YPFEKYD

-327 TSIACQSYAPGS
+327 TSIACQAAHPES

-366 PIMAQINDLDDVLV
+366 PIMAEINDLDDVLV

-402 EDEFFRGVQAYF
+402 EDEFFQGVQAYF
-414 KAHAYGNTQL
+414 KAHAFGNTRL

-433 TSGRDLGTWSQ
+433 TSGRDLKSWS
-444 KWLQT
+444 KAWLET

-462 ANGVITSFAIRQE
+462 SDGVVTSFAIRQE

-490 PHRIAVGL
+490 PHRVAVGL
-498 YDLDDSAGGS
+498 YDLDESS
-508 GKLVRGERIELD
+508 GKLVRRERVELD
-520 VDGELTEVAELVGKR
+520 VDGELTAVPQLVGQQ

-562 TEHLGDFEASLPRAL
+562 TEHLGDFESSLPRAL

-613 QSLHRQVLT
+613 QSLQRQVKL
-622 AVELYADPNAREALL
+622 AIDLYADPAAREALL
-637 TRWTD
+637 ARWTD
-642 ATLAHLRSSAGGS
+642 ATLAHLRAAAPGS

-678 EGLLDGRES
+678 DALLDGS
-687 IEGLAV
+687 QTIEGLAV
-693 DTELRWSFVQRLAA
+693 DTELRWAFVQRLAA
-707 VGRFDEAEITSE
+707 VGRFDEAEIAGE

-728 ERHAA
+728 ERHAT
-733 TARAARPTEEAKAE
+733 TARAARPTAEAKAE
-747 AWASVVESDKLPN
+747 AWESVVGSDKLPN
-760 AVQEAVIGGF
+760 AVQEAVIAGF
-770 VQFGQRELLA
+770 VQTDQREVLA
-780 PYTEKYFAAVKGVW
+780 PYAERYFEVVKDIW
-794 DSRSHEMAQQIAVG
+794 ESRSHEMAQQIAVG
-808 LYPSVQVSADTLAK
+808 LYPTVQVSQETLDR
-822 TDEWLASAEPSAALR
+822 TDAWLTSAEPTAALR
-837 RLISESRSGVERA
+837 RLVSESRAGVERA
-850 LRAQARHG
+850 LRAQRA
-858 GVGGDALRR
+858 DA
-867 GKMALPRA
+867 
-875 RARKRRFRME
+875 
-885 VSRSTGTAAP
+885 AAA
-895 TGETTS
+895 GE
-901 PAAVARSG
+901 
-909 PRPHQGRGE
+909 
-918 RRSLLAFR
+918 
-926 F
+926 